1 MTDGISRQK
10 KKITQAISEAIKRS
24 FDFGVLQLSRD
35 KQMRLTE
42 SRIYQVSDKCH
53 GEINVNLNVDL
64 LYNYNCLNHTLVP
77 VE

>member
-1 MTDGISRQK
+1 MERNDRWHFKTK
-10 KKITQAISEAIKRS
+10 KKIKQAISEAIKRS

-53 GEINVNLNVDL
+53 GEINVKFK
-64 LYNYNCLNHTLVP
+64 C
-77 VE
+77 